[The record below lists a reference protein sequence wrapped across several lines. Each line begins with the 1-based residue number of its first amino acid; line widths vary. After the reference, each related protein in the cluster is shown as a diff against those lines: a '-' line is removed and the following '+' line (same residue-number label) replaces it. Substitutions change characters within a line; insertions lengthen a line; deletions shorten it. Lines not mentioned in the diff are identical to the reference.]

1 MQKGPYGGA
10 FKSPVP
16 VKGEHMKSAVTSE
29 IVNEINYSILDD
41 PQGRLDL
48 ADRVVR
54 LLRTSEEDFSLVKQ
68 TSWYRGIWR
77 AFNGNTLERVGAS
90 CQRAVQAQALVVA
103 LLKSVLRI
111 GPDAREI
118 LALIAGEIE
127 HIRSTFGDS
136 AFPDS
141 GPAGQV
147 IELSG
152 QSTTAPGQEIY
163 GADLPEQT
171 MLLILRTMIACARMD
186 GPLAQAEVDLIS
198 RTVEA
203 PGFSEDARSSIR
215 SELFDPQPFQFNA
228 DGLDQYP
235 VRYLLYKGV
244 AAIMLGSGVV
254 RVKEK
259 AFLEKLVRDLGIKR
273 QDARRIEHELAPV
286 ESVAGLDALVAA
298 VVKASARQ
306 GPHVTGEAAGDDRRD
321 AARRRLAESWLT
333 YMGTMAAVGRS
344 LLQAPLIRRIK
355 AYIGSINILAGL
367 DLMNEAAIRDEV
379 LSAAEA
385 FCTLSSR
392 NIDENLLEAFPSFGS
407 ASRGLWSEA
416 AARQVSASVREELRE
431 CFREL
436 SEVSNCRTRLRGLD
450 PPTMECLNESVFQ
463 GIQVGGTLLDLGSG
477 AISNPAL
484 YGSYGWIDRERSED
498 PAAVELYDTYS
509 ECLGRFYACFD
520 EALDNIGNRLREI
533 GVQYLEERLDP
544 ALDGLDLD
552 IGLVWQFHA
561 PSLAMEGH
569 AAGLSPPVGG
579 TSGSRDGVDPA
590 STLGGTAGLS
600 TSVPGKGGVGAPV
613 VSSVCIQCGASA
625 AEKVLWGRRFC
636 DQCYDKNDFKAFVRM
651 AVERSI
657 TGERVFTAPD
667 IPPTKL
673 KNARKRCQVPDDD
686 ATVAL
691 IDCTLFGSAH
701 DCVLLTESGI
711 YGRNLGGP
719 AYFIPYHA
727 LHGASIIESVDDI
740 NCIWIG
746 EKGLMNL
753 KGSDVPRNEM
763 LDLLQRIQKLIVE
776 KWGSTGKG

>member
-1 MQKGPYGGA
+1 MALPVCPAVGVQSERAFEKHGICTGAHEEGGRQVLAPPGRRRVVFSRTRSLTGCGPGANVQKGPYGGA

-235 VRYLLYKGV
+235 VRYLL
-244 AAIMLGSGVV
+244 L
-254 RVKEK
+254 
-259 AFLEKLVRDLGIKR
+259 
-273 QDARRIEHELAPV
+273 
-286 ESVAGLDALVAA
+286 
-298 VVKASARQ
+298 Q
-306 GPHVTGEAAGDDRRD
+306 GCGCNNA
-321 AARRRLAESWLT
+321 
-333 YMGTMAAVGRS
+333 
-344 LLQAPLIRRIK
+344 
-355 AYIGSINILAGL
+355 
-367 DLMNEAAIRDEV
+367 
-379 LSAAEA
+379 
-385 FCTLSSR
+385 
-392 NIDENLLEAFPSFGS
+392 
-407 ASRGLWSEA
+407 
-416 AARQVSASVREELRE
+416 
-431 CFREL
+431 
-436 SEVSNCRTRLRGLD
+436 RLRGC
-450 PPTMECLNESVFQ
+450 P
-463 GIQVGGTLLDLGSG
+463 
-477 AISNPAL
+477 
-484 YGSYGWIDRERSED
+484 SE
-498 PAAVELYDTYS
+498 
-509 ECLGRFYACFD
+509 GK
-520 EALDNIGNRLREI
+520 G
-533 GVQYLEERLDP
+533 
-544 ALDGLDLD
+544 
-552 IGLVWQFHA
+552 
-561 PSLAMEGH
+561 
-569 AAGLSPPVGG
+569 
-579 TSGSRDGVDPA
+579 
-590 STLGGTAGLS
+590 
-600 TSVPGKGGVGAPV
+600 VPGEARPGLG
-613 VSSVCIQCGASA
+613 
-625 AEKVLWGRRFC
+625 
-636 DQCYDKNDFKAFVRM
+636 DKA
-651 AVERSI
+651 
-657 TGERVFTAPD
+657 TGCP
-667 IPPTKL
+667 
-673 KNARKRCQVPDDD
+673 
-686 ATVAL
+686 
-691 IDCTLFGSAH
+691 AH
-701 DCVLLTESGI
+701 RT
-711 YGRNLGGP
+711 
-719 AYFIPYHA
+719 
-727 LHGASIIESVDDI
+727 
-740 NCIWIG
+740 
-746 EKGLMNL
+746 
-753 KGSDVPRNEM
+753 
-763 LDLLQRIQKLIVE
+763 
-776 KWGSTGKG
+776 